1 MSNRNY
7 DRGYTVRSSGRSGAG
22 RNSRPEAS
30 RSRSA
35 ARRSAESYEYWYGT
49 EAPALDPWYE
59 EEEPYRTPGRQNRNR
74 SGQSQKENR
83 ARRTFMNPALI
94 AFMVGIM
101 CFMSA
106 FLIEYVSLQS
116 EVTGTINEIAQLE
129 TQLASLKSDN
139 DETLNEINS
148 SINLDDIKYRAIAEL
163 GMTYATEDQIV
174 NYDGGSGDYVRQVS
188 ELKK

>member
-1 MSNRNY
+1 
-7 DRGYTVRSSGRSGAG
+7 
-22 RNSRPEAS
+22 
-30 RSRSA
+30 
-35 ARRSAESYEYWYGT
+35 
-49 EAPALDPWYE
+49 
-59 EEEPYRTPGRQNRNR
+59 
-74 SGQSQKENR
+74 
-83 ARRTFMNPALI
+83 MNPALI

-101 CFMSA
+101 CFMSF